1 MASEMLQR
9 DDLSVY
15 VVAGVPKSFK
25 KKLQKFVGT
34 ESKSEG
40 DVMLLDE
47 EMTDWV
53 LARVRGEKRRSH
65 EQTPASSA
73 LWRAYRALSAA
84 RYHLQD
90 QEVETDP
97 GDPGRG
103 RGLWREASPLFREDR
118 GGGGGG
124 AGRGELSPSSAWRIP
139 RHPKMAR
146 APAPLIGGRAL
157 ATCRTP
163 GPATPLLLQLPLVLD
178 AVAGVG
184 KGVQALEG
192 DHLPG
197 AMTAPEVLRVVVEPA
212 ERLLDA
218 VEVAPLLRGEEGGL
232 LPLHGLGPLV
242 GHVVRVGSRSPCPP
256 IPGRLGHPVP
266 EARGIGGPWPAPR
279 ADAFDVSKLFL
290 GQHPHLPLHC
300 KFVARPFRREAVLP
314 GLPEGSRLSEASTGI
329 SLEI

>member
-90 QEVETDP
+90 QPIEDQIRRIRDEIEV
-97 GDPGRG
+97 
-103 RGLWREASPLFREDR
+103 LWREASPLHRE
-118 GGGGGG
+118 
-124 AGRGELSPSSAWRIP
+124 E
-139 RHPKMAR
+139 
-146 APAPLIGGRAL
+146 
-157 ATCRTP
+157 
-163 GPATPLLLQLPLVLD
+163 
-178 AVAGVG
+178 
-184 KGVQALEG
+184 E
-192 DHLPG
+192 
-197 AMTAPEVLRVVVEPA
+197 E
-212 ERLLDA
+212 
-218 VEVAPLLRGEEGGL
+218 GEEEL
-232 LPLHGLGPLV
+232 
-242 GHVVRVGSRSPCPP
+242 
-256 IPGRLGHPVP
+256 
-266 EARGIGGPWPAPR
+266 
-279 ADAFDVSKLFL
+279 D
-290 GQHPHLPLHC
+290 
-300 KFVARPFRREAVLP
+300 
-314 GLPEGSRLSEASTGI
+314 EAS
-329 SLEI
+329 